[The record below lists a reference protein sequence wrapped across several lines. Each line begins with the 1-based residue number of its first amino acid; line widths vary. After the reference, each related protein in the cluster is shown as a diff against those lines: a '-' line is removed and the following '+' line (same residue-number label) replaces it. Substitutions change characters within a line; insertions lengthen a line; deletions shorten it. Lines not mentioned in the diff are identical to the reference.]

1 MIAFVAECVWGERS
15 LPFAMMVQRM
25 TEFTDALT
33 QAGAGS
39 C

>member
-1 MIAFVAECVWGERS
+1 MIAFVAECVWGQRS

-33 QAGAGS
+33 QVAVGG
-39 C
+39 